1 MKLASPPP
9 GTQDF
14 EAGYRW
20 LFDHSPLGVLVCD
33 LQSNILQH
41 NPSCETLLG
50 YPDQALIGQPVSVIL
65 APADQKLWGEQ
76 ASLLGQEKIANFEM
90 ECNCIHQNGRQF
102 WVHFWTSLMPAEQK
116 GQPRKIVSLIRT
128 IARRKAAEMARDDLF
143 AETNDLIQSIGPDG
157 RLLYVNRAWCDTL
170 GYSQD
175 EIHAINVFQLI
186 HPDSQPH
193 CAQVFGRLMQGENT
207 GLQEITF
214 VAKDGRRVE
223 LEGNLSPKMENGA
236 MVSTRG
242 IFRDISERKLQQ
254 AKAAE
259 REERFRMLV
268 EATANLRFFI
278 TNPERNRWFYISP
291 AMREFWGL
299 PLDAELDDLQVTS
312 IDRNAVVPEDQ
323 KAYLERAESERRGEP
338 VDLTYR
344 LAHSRLGE
352 RWTRTRTRGVTQADG
367 SVRVYGVSEDITSAK
382 LAQAAL
388 AEREERFR
396 MLVEFS
402 SGMHYFITD
411 PERSTWFYMSESSSA
426 FLGLDPDQLGSDKQ
440 LIHHLIQRVLPE
452 DRPIFLG
459 QPDRERGGE
468 LVDIAYRVNH
478 RSLGL
483 RWVRTRT
490 RGVTQADGSV
500 RVYGVSED
508 ITDSRRIQEALQR
521 GEEQFRTIVEAAP
534 NGIVLVDEQGIIRQV
549 NAQLER
555 DTGYRRH
562 ELLGQP
568 VELLVPAHLAEAHP
582 AHRQQY
588 VKSPQDRPMGLGR
601 ELHVRHKQGSEFA
614 AEIALSPIH
623 TPDGNM
629 TMATVVDVSS
639 RKEAERNLQM
649 AMDRLSRTNEELE
662 QFAYATSH
670 DLQEPLRAIS
680 GCLQIIERRYRGKLD
695 AEADELIGHVVSGA
709 SRMKGLID
717 DMLSFTRVAHGE
729 VQLVELGLEQI
740 LQTVLSNLRV
750 AIAESGAVITHEPLP
765 SLLVDPTQMTL
776 LLQNLISNALKF
788 HGRASPKI
796 HISAKHERNG
806 WKIGVHDNGIG
817 IAPEFLDRVFGMFK
831 RLHSREEFEGS
842 GIGLAICKKIAE
854 RHGGRIWVESVP
866 KQGSS
871 FFIAF
876 PD

>member
-1 MKLASPPP
+1 MKLASPAT

-76 ASLLGQEKIANFEM
+76 ASLLGQEKIADFEM
-90 ECNCIHQNGRQF
+90 ECSCIHQNGRQF

-116 GQPRKIVSLIRT
+116 GQHRKIVSLIRS

-193 CAQVFGRLMQGENT
+193 CAQVFGLLLQGENI

-223 LEGNLSPKMENGA
+223 LEGNLNAKMDNGV

-242 IFRDISERKLQQ
+242 IFRDITERKLQQ

-278 TNPERNRWFYISP
+278 TNPERSRWFYISP
-291 AMREFWGL
+291 ATREFWGL
-299 PLDAELDDLQVTS
+299 PLDAELDDLQATS
-312 IDRNAVVPEDQ
+312 IDRSAVIYEDK
-323 KAYLERAESERRGEP
+323 KAYMERAERERRGES

-344 LAHSRLGE
+344 MNHSRMGE
-352 RWTRTRTRGVTQADG
+352 RWSRTRTRGV
-367 SVRVYGVSEDITSAK
+367 I
-382 LAQAAL
+382 
-388 AEREERFR
+388 
-396 MLVEFS
+396 
-402 SGMHYFITD
+402 
-411 PERSTWFYMSESSSA
+411 
-426 FLGLDPDQLGSDKQ
+426 
-440 LIHHLIQRVLPE
+440 
-452 DRPIFLG
+452 
-459 QPDRERGGE
+459 
-468 LVDIAYRVNH
+468 
-478 RSLGL
+478 
-483 RWVRTRT
+483 
-490 RGVTQADGSV
+490 QADGSV

-508 ITDSRRIQEALQR
+508 ITDAKHAEAQQAEREERFRMLLEFATGLNYFITDPERSTWFYMSKTSASFLGLNQDQLGSDKKLVNHLIQRVLPEDRPIFLGRVDRERSGELVDITYRVNHAFLGLRWVRTRTRGLPQADGSVRVYGVSEDITDARQIQEALQR

-568 VELLVPAHLAEAHP
+568 VELLVPAHLAEVHP
-582 AHRQQY
+582 AHRHQY

-601 ELHVRHKQGSEFA
+601 ELHVRHKKGGEFA

-629 TMATVVDVSS
+629 TMATVVDVSA
-639 RKEAERNLQM
+639 RKEAERNLQL
-649 AMDRLSRTNEELE
+649 AIAKLSRSNEELE

-680 GCLQIIERRYRGKLD
+680 GCLQIIDRRYRGKLD

-709 SRMKGLID
+709 GRMKGLID
-717 DMLSFTRVAHGE
+717 DMLSYSRVSHVE
-729 VQLVELGLEQI
+729 IQLVNVKLELV
-740 LQTVLSNLRV
+740 LQTVLSNLRE

-765 SLLVDPTQMTL
+765 SLRVDPTQMTVL
-776 LLQNLISNALKF
+776 VQNLISNALKF
-788 HGRASPKI
+788 RGRASPKI

-817 IAPEFLDRVFGMFK
+817 IAPEFHDRIFGMFK

-842 GIGLAICKKIAE
+842 GIGLALCKKIVE
-854 RHGGRIWVESVP
+854 RHGGRIWVESVL
-866 KQGSS
+866 KQGST
-871 FFIAF
+871 FFVAF